1 MAEAAPAPGP
11 HHEPAR
17 LHRGGTGPKKQG
29 VTVDRYCISPQLAPP
44 MISPQGKKIMDRSE
58 DYHAGRGGKK

>member
-1 MAEAAPAPGP
+1 MMNNERG
-11 HHEPAR
+11 
-17 LHRGGTGPKKQG
+17 RGGTGPKKQG